1 MADHNQSG
9 GKFSEDPEKQSPATP
24 APTPQAAKFMS
35 EEEVEDHK
43 DKGYYEV
50 INGMKMGHAKVPT
63 FLKFVYGGLAAW
75 GLIYLLT
82 AHPINDRTEA
92 SPSAAPSSAQG
103 QDIFSTTCA
112 GCHNPTDVRKVG
124 PGLKGV
130 YTRLGDKGLN
140 TVLQNGRP
148 AKGMPQPSS
157 LGLNPNQIAS
167 IKLYLESLK

>member
-1 MADHNQSG
+1 MDDQQD
-9 GKFSEDPEKQSPATP
+9 KKSPATP
-24 APTPQAAKFMS
+24 APTPQAAAFMT
-35 EEEVEDHK
+35 EEEIEEHHK
-43 DKGYYEV
+43 DKGKYEV

-63 FLKFVYGGLAAW
+63 FLKFVYGGLALW
-75 GLIYLLT
+75 GLIYLVT
-82 AHPINDRTEA
+82 AHPINDRTDA
-92 SPSAAPSSAQG
+92 SPSAAPSVAQG
-103 QDIFSTTCA
+103 QDIFSTTCS

-130 YTRLGDKGLN
+130 FTRLGEKGLD

-148 AKGMPQPSS
+148 AKGMPQPAS